1 MRPSVDRSCTTARP
15 TVWPMWFI
23 GAPLAFEVADA
34 ELVPPDAEVVP
45 VRPGDRHVTLVFLGG
60 VPDDSAL
67 SIWRSLP
74 DLRLPAEVRAL
85 GWARFGQSALA
96 LELSDEHGLLTV
108 AAGRCDSAATA
119 VVELQR
125 HPHYRPHVTM
135 ARTPRRSRPPSARAL
150 AGWPM
155 PSQPIAVGAPTLYRT
170 KPQPGSDRYERVAQ
184 QPPR

>member
-1 MRPSVDRSCTTARP
+1 
-15 TVWPMWFI
+15 MWFV
-23 GAPLAFEVADA
+23 GAPLAFEVADV

-67 SIWRSLP
+67 HVWRSLP
-74 DLRLPAEVRAL
+74 DLRLPTEVRAL

-96 LELSDEHGLLTV
+96 LELADEQGLLAV
-108 AAGRCDSAATA
+108 AADHCDSAAAA
-119 VVELQR
+119 VVELRR

-150 AGWPM
+150 AGWPV
-155 PSQPIAVGAPTLYRT
+155 PPQPITVGAPTLYRT
-170 KPQPGSDRYERVAQ
+170 KPKSAGDRYEVVAQ